1 MGRVV
6 IAGSINMDLVATS
19 PRFPAPG
26 ETLMGGDFARYPG
39 GKGANQ
45 AIAAARLGAETL
57 MIGAVGQDSFG
68 LEMREVLAAA
78 GADVS
83 RVKEVA
89 GVSTGVALITVAG
102 GENAIIVTAGANGHL
117 RPEDVGA
124 FPFQEG
130 DVAAAQLETPPETNS
145 AFFEWARAAGARTL
159 INTAPATGQEA
170 LGLVPLADIVVL
182 NETELAAL
190 SSAPVTPE
198 TSLEALAEATGRLRA
213 RGDQAFLVTLGRR
226 GVLAAQADG
235 HFHVP
240 AFPVEAVDTT
250 GAGDCF
256 AGALAV
262 GLSAGL
268 ALKQAVLRASAAA
281 ALSVQGQGAGP
292 SMPDLAALE
301 VFLAESGHAATA
313 GS

>member
-6 IAGSINMDLVATS
+6 IAGSINMDLVAIS
-19 PRFPAPG
+19 ARFPAPG
-26 ETLMGGDFARYPG
+26 ETLMGESFARYPG

-57 MIGAVGQDSFG
+57 MIGAVGQDPFG
-68 LEMREVLAAA
+68 REMLEVLAAA

-102 GENAIIVTAGANGHL
+102 GENTIIVTAGANGHL
-117 RPEDVGA
+117 RP
-124 FPFQEG
+124 Q
-130 DVAAAQLETPPETNS
+130 DVAALPLEAGDVVAGQLETPLETTAA
-145 AFFEWARAAGARTL
+145 AFERAKAAGARTL
-159 INTAPATGQEA
+159 LNTAPATGQEA

-190 SSAPVTPE
+190 SGVPVTPE
-198 TSLEALAEATGRLRA
+198 TSLGALAEATGRLRA

-226 GVLAAQADG
+226 GVLGALADG

-240 AFPVEAVDTT
+240 AFAVEAVDTT

-256 AGALAV
+256 AGALAA

-268 ALKQAVLRASAAA
+268 ELRQAVLRASAAA
-281 ALSVQGQGAGP
+281 ALSVQRQGAGP

-301 VFLAESGHAATA
+301 AFLAERGQVAPA